1 MVKQQTREK
10 HRMKQLSV
18 RALLL
23 GLLLAAIL
31 GAANAYLGLMVGLT
45 VSASIPAAVLSMGLL
60 RLLGNSNPK
69 ENNIVQTAASAGEAL
84 AAGAIF
90 TLPALVLLGA
100 WQGFDYGWTLALTAA
115 GGLLGVLFVIPL
127 RRALVLDNQ
136 LPFPEGTATAT
147 VLKTGH
153 AEANAAAETG
163 VASLL
168 MGALVGAV
176 IKFAQTGLGLW
187 PAIVEAA
194 GRVGQTVFY
203 VGGNVSAAL
212 FGVGYIVGLNVSLL
226 VLAGGVISWW
236 VAIPIYAGFV
246 GAGEGDAA
254 KAAWNI
260 WNSQIRFLGVG
271 AMAVGGLWTL
281 LQLAGRIREAV
292 GSLSSRHV
300 DDLPQPILLGLLA
313 LVSMAI
319 TAIYSASIGSWV
331 AALPLALLMLVAAF
345 LFAAVAGY
353 MAGVVGSSHN
363 PVSGMTIGTILLA
376 SLLVLLMQGAGLTV
390 GAPAALMVGAV
401 VCCAAAIAGDTLQ
414 DLKAGALLG
423 ATPAKQQIA
432 QIAGVIAAA
441 LVMAPVLELL
451 YQAYGFGA
459 DGQLPAPQAVLMAS
473 VAQGVIE
480 GGLPWGM
487 VLAGAVL
494 GACIIAF
501 DCYLQRSRSE
511 WRAPVLA
518 VAVGIYLPLEMA
530 VPLAFGGLIAWRVH
544 GRIGSIA
551 SASQS
556 KADKGLLLAAGLI
569 TGEALMGIALAIPLG
584 IFGSNPFLLL
594 SQPIAGLGLL
604 VAAAVLWLIYRQAK
618 STA

>member
-1 MVKQQTREK
+1 
-10 HRMKQLSV
+10 MKQLTL
-18 RALLL
+18 RAILL
-23 GLLLAAIL
+23 GLVLAAVL

-45 VSASIPAAVLSMGLL
+45 VSASIPAAVLSMALL
-60 RLLGNSNPK
+60 RLLGNSNPR

-127 RRALVLDNQ
+127 RRVLVLDSR

-147 VLKTGH
+147 VLEAGHDSADNRGVKT
-153 AEANAAAETG
+153 
-163 VASLL
+163 LL
-168 MGALVGAV
+168 LGAVVGAL

-187 PAIVEAA
+187 TVIIETAE
-194 GRVGQTVFY
+194 RLGQSVIY
-203 VGGNVSAAL
+203 IGGNVSPAL
-212 FGVGYIVGLNVSLL
+212 LGVGYIVGLNISLL
-226 VLAGGVISWW
+226 VLAGGAISWW
-236 VAIPIYAGFV
+236 LAIPVYGFV
-246 GAGEGDAA
+246 MGSPEGDPA

-281 LQLAGRIREAV
+281 LSLTGRIKDALA
-292 GSLSSRHV
+292 SLTDTQA
-300 DDLPQPILLGLLA
+300 DDLPRPLLLGLLG
-313 LVSMAI
+313 LVSVAI
-319 TAIYSASIGSWV
+319 SAIYSGSIGSV
-331 AALPLALLMLVAAF
+331 AAGVPLALLMLLAAF

-376 SLLVLLMQGAGLTV
+376 SLLVLLMQASGLAV

-423 ATPAKQQIA
+423 ATPSRQQIA
-432 QIAGVIAAA
+432 QILGVLAAA
-441 LVMAPVLELL
+441 LVMAPVLQLL

-459 DGQLPAPQAVLMAS
+459 EGELPAPQAVLMAS
-473 VAQGVIE
+473 VAKGVIE
-480 GGLPWGM
+480 GGLPWPM
-487 VLAGAVL
+487 VAIGAVL
-494 GACIIAF
+494 GAAIIAF
-501 DCYLQRSRSE
+501 DLYLRRRGSE

-530 VPLAFGGLIAWRVH
+530 VPLAFGGLVAWSVH
-544 GRIGSIA
+544 GTIGSVA
-551 SASQS
+551 AKASQS
-556 KADKGLLLAAGLI
+556 RKADGGLLLAAGLI
-569 TGEALMGIALAIPLG
+569 TGEALMGIALAVPLG
-584 IFGSNPFLLL
+584 LFGNNPFALGVAPLA
-594 SQPIAGLGLL
+594 SLGLL
-604 VAAAVLWLIYRQAK
+604 VAAAVLWLLRRQAQA
-618 STA
+618 T

>member
-1 MVKQQTREK
+1 
-10 HRMKQLSV
+10 MKQLTL
-18 RALLL
+18 RAILL
-23 GLLLAAIL
+23 GLVLAAIL

-45 VSASIPAAVLSMGLL
+45 VSASIPAAVLSMALL
-60 RLLGNSNPK
+60 RVLGNSNPR

-127 RRALVLDNQ
+127 RRVLVLDSR

-147 VLKTGH
+147 VLEAGHDSADNRGVKT
-153 AEANAAAETG
+153 
-163 VASLL
+163 LL
-168 MGALVGAV
+168 LGAVVGAL

-187 PAIVEAA
+187 TVIIETAA
-194 GRVGQTVFY
+194 RLGQGVIY
-203 VGGNVSAAL
+203 IGGNVSPAL
-212 FGVGYIVGLNVSLL
+212 LGVGYIVGLNISLL

-236 VAIPIYAGFV
+236 LAIPLYGLV
-246 GAGEGDAA
+246 MGSPEGDPA
-254 KAAWNI
+254 KAAWSI

-281 LQLAGRIREAV
+281 LSLAGRIKDALA
-292 GSLSSRHV
+292 SLTDTQA
-300 DDLPQPILLGLLA
+300 DDLPRPLLLGLLA
-313 LVSMAI
+313 LVSVAI
-319 TAIYSASIGSWV
+319 SVIYSGSIGSV
-331 AALPLALLMLVAAF
+331 AAGVPLALLMLLAAF

-376 SLLVLLMQGAGLTV
+376 SLLVLLMQASGLAV

-423 ATPAKQQIA
+423 ATPSRQQIA
-432 QIAGVIAAA
+432 QILGVLAAA
-441 LVMAPVLELL
+441 LVMAPVLQLL

-459 DGQLPAPQAVLMAS
+459 GGELPAPQAVLMAS
-473 VAQGVIE
+473 VAKGVIE
-480 GGLPWGM
+480 GGLPWPM
-487 VLAGAVL
+487 VAIGAVL
-494 GACIIAF
+494 GAAIIAF
-501 DCYLQRSRSE
+501 DLYLRRQGSE

-530 VPLAFGGLIAWRVH
+530 VPLAFGGLVAWSVH
-544 GRIGSIA
+544 GTIGSVA
-551 SASQS
+551 AKASQS
-556 KADKGLLLAAGLI
+556 RKADGGLLLAAGLI
-569 TGEALMGIALAIPLG
+569 TGEALMGIALAVPLG
-584 IFGSNPFLLL
+584 LFGNNPFALGVAPLA
-594 SQPIAGLGLL
+594 SLGLL
-604 VAAAVLWLIYRQAK
+604 VAAAVLWLLRRQAQV
-618 STA
+618 A

>member
-1 MVKQQTREK
+1 
-10 HRMKQLSV
+10 MKQLTL
-18 RALLL
+18 RAVLL
-23 GLLLAAIL
+23 GLVLAAVL

-45 VSASIPAAVLSMGLL
+45 VSASIPAAVLSMALL
-60 RLLGNSNPK
+60 RLLGNSNPR

-127 RRALVLDNQ
+127 RRVLVLDSP

-147 VLKTGH
+147 VLEAGHDSADNRGVKT
-153 AEANAAAETG
+153 
-163 VASLL
+163 LL
-168 MGALVGAV
+168 LGAVVGAL

-187 PAIVEAA
+187 TVIIETAS
-194 GRVGQTVFY
+194 RFGQSVVY
-203 VGGNVSAAL
+203 VGGNVSPAL
-212 FGVGYIVGLNVSLL
+212 LGVGYIVGLNISLL

-236 VAIPIYAGFV
+236 LAIPLYGV
-246 GAGEGDAA
+246 LMGSPEGDPA
-254 KAAWNI
+254 KAAWTI

-281 LQLAGRIREAV
+281 LSLAGRIKDALA
-292 GSLSSRHV
+292 SLADTHA
-300 DDLPQPILLGLLA
+300 DDLPRPLLLGLLG
-313 LVSMAI
+313 LVSVAI
-319 TAIYSASIGSWV
+319 SAIYSGSVGSI
-331 AALPLALLMLVAAF
+331 AAGVPLALLMLLAAF

-376 SLLVLLMQGAGLTV
+376 SLLVLLMQASGLSV

-423 ATPAKQQIA
+423 ATPSRQQTA
-432 QIAGVIAAA
+432 QILGVLAAA
-441 LVMAPVLELL
+441 LVMAPVLQLL

-459 DGQLPAPQAVLMAS
+459 GGELPAPQAVLMAS
-473 VAQGVIE
+473 VAKGVIE
-480 GGLPWGM
+480 GGLPWPM
-487 VLAGAVL
+487 VAIGAVL
-494 GACIIAF
+494 GAAIIAF
-501 DCYLQRSRSE
+501 DLYLQRRGSE

-530 VPLAFGGLIAWRVH
+530 VPLAFGGVVAWSVH
-544 GRIGSIA
+544 GTIGSVA
-551 SASQS
+551 AKASQS
-556 KADKGLLLAAGLI
+556 RKADGGLLLAAGLI
-569 TGEALMGIALAIPLG
+569 TGEALMGIGLAVPLG
-584 IFGSNPFLLL
+584 LFGNNPFALD
-594 SQPIAGLGLL
+594 IAPMASLGLL
-604 VAAAVLWLIYRQAK
+604 VAVAVLWLLRRQAQ
-618 STA
+618 AE

>member
-1 MVKQQTREK
+1 
-10 HRMKQLSV
+10 
-18 RALLL
+18 
-23 GLLLAAIL
+23 
-31 GAANAYLGLMVGLT
+31 
-45 VSASIPAAVLSMGLL
+45 
-60 RLLGNSNPK
+60 LGNSNPR

-127 RRALVLDNQ
+127 RRVLVLDSP

-147 VLKTGH
+147 VLEAGHDSADNRGVKT
-153 AEANAAAETG
+153 
-163 VASLL
+163 LL
-168 MGALVGAV
+168 LGAVVGAL

-187 PAIVEAA
+187 TVIIETAS
-194 GRVGQTVFY
+194 RFGQSVVY
-203 VGGNVSAAL
+203 VGGNVSPAL
-212 FGVGYIVGLNVSLL
+212 LGVGYIVGLNISLL

-236 VAIPIYAGFV
+236 LAIPLYGV
-246 GAGEGDAA
+246 LMGSPEGDPA
-254 KAAWNI
+254 KAAWTI

-281 LQLAGRIREAV
+281 LSLAGRIKDALA
-292 GSLSSRHV
+292 SLADTHA
-300 DDLPQPILLGLLA
+300 DDLPRPLLLGLLG
-313 LVSMAI
+313 LVSVAI
-319 TAIYSASIGSWV
+319 SAIYSGSVGSI
-331 AALPLALLMLVAAF
+331 AAGVPLALLMLLAAF

-376 SLLVLLMQGAGLTV
+376 SLLVLLMQASGLSV

-423 ATPAKQQIA
+423 ATPSRQQTA
-432 QIAGVIAAA
+432 QILGVLAAA
-441 LVMAPVLELL
+441 LVMAPVLQLL

-459 DGQLPAPQAVLMAS
+459 GGELPAPQAVLMAS
-473 VAQGVIE
+473 VAKGVIE
-480 GGLPWGM
+480 GGLPWPM
-487 VLAGAVL
+487 VAIGAVL
-494 GACIIAF
+494 GAAIIAF
-501 DCYLQRSRSE
+501 DLYLQRRGSE

-530 VPLAFGGLIAWRVH
+530 VPLAFGGVVAWSVH
-544 GRIGSIA
+544 GTIGSVA
-551 SASQS
+551 AKASQS
-556 KADKGLLLAAGLI
+556 RKADGGLLLAAGLI
-569 TGEALMGIALAIPLG
+569 TGEALMGIGLAVPLG
-584 IFGSNPFLLL
+584 LFGNNPFALD
-594 SQPIAGLGLL
+594 IAPMASLGLL
-604 VAAAVLWLIYRQAK
+604 VAVAVLWLLRRQAQ
-618 STA
+618 AE

>member
-1 MVKQQTREK
+1 
-10 HRMKQLSV
+10 MKQLTL
-18 RALLL
+18 RAILL
-23 GLLLAAIL
+23 GLVLAAVL

-45 VSASIPAAVLSMGLL
+45 VSASIPAAVLSMALL
-60 RLLGNSNPK
+60 RLLGNSNPR

-127 RRALVLDNQ
+127 RRVLVLDSR

-147 VLKTGH
+147 VLEAGHDSADNRGVKT
-153 AEANAAAETG
+153 
-163 VASLL
+163 LL
-168 MGALVGAV
+168 LGAVVGAL

-187 PAIVEAA
+187 TVIIETAA
-194 GRVGQTVFY
+194 RLGQSVIY
-203 VGGNVSAAL
+203 IGGNVSPAL
-212 FGVGYIVGLNVSLL
+212 LGVGYIVGLNISLL
-226 VLAGGVISWW
+226 VLAGGAISWW
-236 VAIPIYAGFV
+236 LAIPLYGLV
-246 GAGEGDAA
+246 MGSPEGDPA
-254 KAAWNI
+254 KAAWTI

-281 LQLAGRIREAV
+281 LSLAGRIKDALA
-292 GSLSSRHV
+292 SLTDTQA
-300 DDLPQPILLGLLA
+300 DDLPRPLLLGLLG
-313 LVSMAI
+313 LVSVAI
-319 TAIYSASIGSWV
+319 SAIYSGSIGSV
-331 AALPLALLMLVAAF
+331 AAGVPLALLMLLAAF

-376 SLLVLLMQGAGLTV
+376 SLLVLLMQASGLAV

-423 ATPAKQQIA
+423 ATPSRQQIA
-432 QIAGVIAAA
+432 QILGVLAAA
-441 LVMAPVLELL
+441 LVMAPVLQLL

-459 DGQLPAPQAVLMAS
+459 EGELPAPQAVLMAS
-473 VAQGVIE
+473 VAKGVIE
-480 GGLPWGM
+480 GGLPWPM
-487 VLAGAVL
+487 VAIGAVL
-494 GACIIAF
+494 GAAIIAF
-501 DCYLQRSRSE
+501 DLYLRRRGSE

-530 VPLAFGGLIAWRVH
+530 VPLAFGGLVAWSVH
-544 GRIGSIA
+544 GTIGSVA
-551 SASQS
+551 AKASQS
-556 KADKGLLLAAGLI
+556 RKADGGLLLAAGLI
-569 TGEALMGIALAIPLG
+569 TGEALMGIALAVPLG
-584 IFGSNPFLLL
+584 LFGTNPFALGVAPLA
-594 SQPIAGLGLL
+594 SLGLL
-604 VAAAVLWLIYRQAK
+604 VAAAVLWLLRRQAQV
-618 STA
+618 A

>member
-1 MVKQQTREK
+1 
-10 HRMKQLSV
+10 MKQLTL
-18 RALLL
+18 RAVLL
-23 GLLLAAIL
+23 GLVLAAVL

-45 VSASIPAAVLSMGLL
+45 VSASIPAAVLSMALL
-60 RLLGNSNPK
+60 RLLGNSNPR

-127 RRALVLDNQ
+127 RRVLVLDSP

-147 VLKTGH
+147 VLEAGHDSADNQGVKT
-153 AEANAAAETG
+153 
-163 VASLL
+163 LL
-168 MGALVGAV
+168 LGAVVGAL

-187 PAIVEAA
+187 TVIIETAS
-194 GRVGQTVFY
+194 RFGQSVVY
-203 VGGNVSAAL
+203 VGGNVSPAL
-212 FGVGYIVGLNVSLL
+212 LGVGYIVGLNISLL

-236 VAIPIYAGFV
+236 LAIPLYGV
-246 GAGEGDAA
+246 LMGSPEGDPA
-254 KAAWNI
+254 KAAWTI

-281 LQLAGRIREAV
+281 LSLAGRIKDALA
-292 GSLSSRHV
+292 SLADTHA
-300 DDLPQPILLGLLA
+300 DDLPRPLLLGLLG
-313 LVSMAI
+313 LVSVAI
-319 TAIYSASIGSWV
+319 SAIYSGSVGSI
-331 AALPLALLMLVAAF
+331 AAGVPLALLMLLAAF

-376 SLLVLLMQGAGLTV
+376 SLLVLLMQASGLSV

-423 ATPAKQQIA
+423 ATPSRQQIA
-432 QIAGVIAAA
+432 QILGVLAAA
-441 LVMAPVLELL
+441 LVMAPVLQLL

-459 DGQLPAPQAVLMAS
+459 GGELPAPQAVLMAS
-473 VAQGVIE
+473 VAKGVIE
-480 GGLPWGM
+480 GGLPWPM
-487 VLAGAVL
+487 VAIGAVL
-494 GACIIAF
+494 GAAIIAF
-501 DCYLQRSRSE
+501 DLYLQRRGSE

-530 VPLAFGGLIAWRVH
+530 VPLAFGGVVAWSVH
-544 GRIGSIA
+544 GTIGSVA
-551 SASQS
+551 AKASQS
-556 KADKGLLLAAGLI
+556 RKADGGLLLAAGLI
-569 TGEALMGIALAIPLG
+569 TGEALMGIGLAVPLG
-584 IFGSNPFLLL
+584 LFGNNPFALGVAPLA
-594 SQPIAGLGLL
+594 SLGLL
-604 VAAAVLWLIYRQAK
+604 VAVAVLWLLRRQAQ
-618 STA
+618 AE

>member
-1 MVKQQTREK
+1 
-10 HRMKQLSV
+10 MKQLTL
-18 RALLL
+18 RAVLL
-23 GLLLAAIL
+23 GLALAAVL

-45 VSASIPAAVLSMGLL
+45 VSASIPAAVLSMALL
-60 RLLGNSNPK
+60 RLLGNSNPR

-127 RRALVLDNQ
+127 RRVLVLDSP

-147 VLKTGH
+147 VLEAGHDSADNQGVKT
-153 AEANAAAETG
+153 
-163 VASLL
+163 LL
-168 MGALVGAV
+168 LGAVVGAL

-187 PAIVEAA
+187 TVIIETAS
-194 GRVGQTVFY
+194 RFGQSVVY
-203 VGGNVSAAL
+203 VGGNVSPAL
-212 FGVGYIVGLNVSLL
+212 LGVGYIVGLNISLL

-236 VAIPIYAGFV
+236 LAIPLYGV
-246 GAGEGDAA
+246 LMGSPEGDPA
-254 KAAWNI
+254 KAAWTI

-281 LQLAGRIREAV
+281 LSLAGRIKDALA
-292 GSLSSRHV
+292 SLADTHA
-300 DDLPQPILLGLLA
+300 DDLPRPLLLGLLG
-313 LVSMAI
+313 LVSVAI
-319 TAIYSASIGSWV
+319 SAIYSGSVGSI
-331 AALPLALLMLVAAF
+331 AAGVPLALLMLLAAF

-376 SLLVLLMQGAGLTV
+376 SLLVLLMQASGLSV

-423 ATPAKQQIA
+423 ATPSRQQIA
-432 QIAGVIAAA
+432 QILGVLAAA
-441 LVMAPVLELL
+441 LVMAPVLQLL

-459 DGQLPAPQAVLMAS
+459 GGELPAPQAVLMAS
-473 VAQGVIE
+473 VAKGVIE
-480 GGLPWGM
+480 GGLPWPM
-487 VLAGAVL
+487 VAIGAVL
-494 GACIIAF
+494 GAAIIAF
-501 DCYLQRSRSE
+501 DLYLQRRGSE

-530 VPLAFGGLIAWRVH
+530 VPLAFGGVVAWSVH
-544 GRIGSIA
+544 GTIGSVA
-551 SASQS
+551 AKASQS
-556 KADKGLLLAAGLI
+556 RKADGGLLLAAGLI
-569 TGEALMGIALAIPLG
+569 TGEALMGIGLAVPLG
-584 IFGSNPFLLL
+584 LFGNNPFALGVAPLA
-594 SQPIAGLGLL
+594 SLGLL
-604 VAAAVLWLIYRQAK
+604 VAVAVLWLLRRQAQ
-618 STA
+618 AE

>member
-1 MVKQQTREK
+1 
-10 HRMKQLSV
+10 MKQLTL
-18 RALLL
+18 RAILL
-23 GLLLAAIL
+23 GLVLAAVL

-45 VSASIPAAVLSMGLL
+45 VSASIPAAVLSMALL
-60 RLLGNSNPK
+60 RVLGNSNPR

-127 RRALVLDNQ
+127 RRVLVLDSQ

-147 VLKTGH
+147 VLEAGHDSADNRGVKT
-153 AEANAAAETG
+153 
-163 VASLL
+163 LL
-168 MGALVGAV
+168 LGAVVGAL

-187 PAIVEAA
+187 TVIIETASRI
-194 GRVGQTVFY
+194 GQSVIY
-203 VGGNVSAAL
+203 IGGNVSPAL
-212 FGVGYIVGLNVSLL
+212 LGVGYIVGLNISLL

-236 VAIPIYAGFV
+236 LAIPLYGLWL
-246 GAGEGDAA
+246 GSPEGDPA
-254 KAAWNI
+254 KAAWSI

-281 LQLAGRIREAV
+281 FSLAGRIKDALA
-292 GSLSSRHV
+292 SLTDTQA
-300 DDLPQPILLGLLA
+300 DDLPRPLLLGLLA
-313 LVSMAI
+313 LVSVAI
-319 TAIYSASIGSWV
+319 SVIYSGSIGSV
-331 AALPLALLMLVAAF
+331 AAGVPLALLMLLAAF

-376 SLLVLLMQGAGLTV
+376 SLLVLLMQASGLAV

-423 ATPAKQQIA
+423 ATPSRQQIA
-432 QIAGVIAAA
+432 QILGVLAAA
-441 LVMAPVLELL
+441 LVMAPVLQLL

-459 DGQLPAPQAVLMAS
+459 EGELPAPQAVLMAS
-473 VAQGVIE
+473 VARGVIE
-480 GGLPWGM
+480 GGLPWPM
-487 VLAGAVL
+487 VAIGAVL
-494 GACIIAF
+494 GAAIIAF
-501 DCYLQRSRSE
+501 DLYLQRSSSE

-530 VPLAFGGLIAWRVH
+530 VPLAFGGLVAWSVH
-544 GRIGSIA
+544 GTIGSVA
-551 SASQS
+551 VKTSQS
-556 KADKGLLLAAGLI
+556 RKADGGLLLAAGLI
-569 TGEALMGIALAIPLG
+569 TGEALMGIALAVPLG
-584 IFGSNPFLLL
+584 LFGNNPFALGVAPLA
-594 SQPIAGLGLL
+594 SLGLL
-604 VAAAVLWLIYRQAK
+604 VAVAVLWLLRRQAK
-618 STA
+618 TA